1 MVLILPRIPVFALL
15 HWHQSQKFY
24 IFSKLLLNKVW
35 QFIPNFIFRKGEFN
49 KNLAPFLQN

>member
-24 IFSKLLLNKVW
+24 IFFKIVAEQGMAIYPKPHL
-35 QFIPNFIFRKGEFN
+35 
-49 KNLAPFLQN
+49 